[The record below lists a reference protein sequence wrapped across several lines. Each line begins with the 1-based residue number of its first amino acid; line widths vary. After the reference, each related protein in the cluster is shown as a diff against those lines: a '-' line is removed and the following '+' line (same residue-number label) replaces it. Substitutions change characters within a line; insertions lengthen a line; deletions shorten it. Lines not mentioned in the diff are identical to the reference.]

1 MAEQGVLKLVGFYL
15 GRSQEPGN
23 WRLYVTENLTRYLE
37 FRKDDALHSERLS
50 TGRIVTW
57 LKADAMVE
65 EKQSA
70 VADDFLKGD
79 LLPNLRYTRTADDIR
94 RLLGLGLGICGGD
107 EEKKKVT
114 NEPSCNPQQC
124 TGPACPKDSI
134 NNC

>member
-1 MAEQGVLKLVGFYL
+1 MAEQGMLKLVGFYL
-15 GRSQEPGN
+15 GRSEEPGN
-23 WRLYVTENLTRYLE
+23 WRLYLTQNLTRYLE
-37 FRKDDALHSERLS
+37 FRKDDTVHSERLA

-57 LKADAMVE
+57 LKADAMVK

-70 VADDFLKGD
+70 VADDFLAGD
-79 LLPNLRYTRTADDIR
+79 LLSNLPYTGSAVDIR
-94 RLLGLGLGICGGD
+94 RFLGLGLGICGGD
-107 EEKKKVT
+107 EKKKVT